1 MTNRVDPTSK
11 SIDSPST
18 STLSASVQTYSNDP
32 LLMIQLHAM
41 SYSTCPLNLTK
52 KCQAWLNITRTV
64 PNEHLAQ
71 DTRLN
76 IYVQS

>member
-1 MTNRVDPTSK
+1 
-11 SIDSPST
+11 
-18 STLSASVQTYSNDP
+18 
-32 LLMIQLHAM
+32 MIQLHAM